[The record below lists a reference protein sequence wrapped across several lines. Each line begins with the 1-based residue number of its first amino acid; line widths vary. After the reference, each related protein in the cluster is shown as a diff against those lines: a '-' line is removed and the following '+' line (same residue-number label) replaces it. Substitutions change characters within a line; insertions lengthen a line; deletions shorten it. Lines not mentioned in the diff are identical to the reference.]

1 MQDKLYGFSC
11 RLLGN
16 SEDARDAVQEI
27 YVKLWKLKSKL
38 NNYKNLEAFAM
49 TMTRNHCI
57 DRIRA
62 RRTVSIEDQFS
73 RTDRL
78 ADRGADEIV
87 HAAEAA
93 MLVRKII
100 NELPEKQKTVIHLRD
115 VEGYEYEEIGSIL
128 DLSVNNVRVIL
139 SRARKKVRD
148 ELITKFYN
156 HENSGD
162 KTSVEKIL

>member
-1 MQDKLYGFSC
+1 MQNKLYGFSC

-16 SEDARDAVQEI
+16 PEDARDAVQEI

-78 ADRGADEIV
+78 ADREQTKLYTLPKPQCLSGKSS
-87 HAAEAA
+87 
-93 MLVRKII
+93 MNCRK
-100 NELPEKQKTVIHLRD
+100 
-115 VEGYEYEEIGSIL
+115 
-128 DLSVNNVRVIL
+128 
-139 SRARKKVRD
+139 SRRP
-148 ELITKFYN
+148 
-156 HENSGD
+156 
-162 KTSVEKIL
+162 